1 MISDEQGSILNFP
14 MIDKEDD
21 LDLLNLLNKKF
32 TKNFGDDRMLKC
44 VPLMWSEI
52 SKAKSRVE
60 SVVLH
65 LSNKTVQKEK
75 VLEFKKQLV
84 SNKQLKQYFK
94 ENPQEKEILAND
106 IQKAHSKNDKLL
118 FRSLDVIP
126 DYLIPA
132 EIIAITP

>member
-1 MISDEQGSILNFP
+1 MHTGYARRPIVKELSNVINFDMPQNYNQYKEIGQMISDEQGSILNFP
-14 MIDKEDD
+14 LIDKEDD

-84 SNKQLKQYFK
+84 SNK
-94 ENPQEKEILAND
+94 
-106 IQKAHSKNDKLL
+106 
-118 FRSLDVIP
+118 
-126 DYLIPA
+126 
-132 EIIAITP
+132 